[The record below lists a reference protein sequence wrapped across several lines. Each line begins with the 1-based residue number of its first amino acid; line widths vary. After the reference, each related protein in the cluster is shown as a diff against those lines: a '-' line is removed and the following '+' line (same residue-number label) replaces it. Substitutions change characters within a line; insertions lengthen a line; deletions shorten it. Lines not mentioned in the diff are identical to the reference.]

1 MPKEIKPFISIRIL
15 VGLRHCIC
23 TKHQPYYL
31 ALVFHNAS
39 INFFGNQLI
48 KIGFVELV
56 VEAYALVVQIVLTI
70 VEAKMLG
77 VVVYVLF
84 FMMFKQFMII
94 TSNNLNYYF
103 VLSISIQHR
112 WQRSLTFVSHNDINL
127 QV

>member
-1 MPKEIKPFISIRIL
+1 MPKEIKPFICIRIL

-31 ALVFHNAS
+31 ALVFYNAS

-56 VEAYALVVQIVLTI
+56 VEAYALVVQILLKI

-77 VVVYVLF
+77 VVFYDVQTIHDYH
-84 FMMFKQFMII
+84 I
-94 TSNNLNYYF
+94 
-103 VLSISIQHR
+103 
-112 WQRSLTFVSHNDINL
+112 
-127 QV
+127 